1 MEPRFL
7 RSGGK
12 RIHNII
18 ADRRWDRKRQFGPL
32 AAYYERVSTIYW
44 RLRSVT
50 AVSAKTRGSE
60 YSMTKRAHIL
70 SRRIPGHH
78 VV

>member
-7 RSGGK
+7 RTGGK
-12 RIHNII
+12 RVSDII
-18 ADRRWDRKRQFGPL
+18 ANRRWDRKREFGPL
-32 AAYYERVSTIYW
+32 AFYYKRVSTIYW
-44 RLRSVT
+44 QLRSVT
-50 AVSAKTRGSE
+50 AVPSKTRGSE

-78 VV
+78 AV

>member
-1 MEPRFL
+1 
-7 RSGGK
+7 
-12 RIHNII
+12 
-18 ADRRWDRKRQFGPL
+18 
-32 AAYYERVSTIYW
+32 
-44 RLRSVT
+44 VT
-50 AVSAKTRGSE
+50 AISSKTRGSE